1 MFAIYGPWAHFFFA
15 KVVIWGPSFLDNLET
30 LIEKL
35 VTQLGYELVDFET
48 VNGGQILRI
57 YIDKGDLIDIEDCTK
72 VSNHVNNVLS
82 VETDYDYERLEVSSP
97 GLDRVIKKLNDFDR
111 FKGQKIKIKTRFA
124 IENRKN
130 FKGTLSGI
138 KEESIMIEVDNESL
152 LIDFENIDKARLDPD
167 Y

>member
-1 MFAIYGPWAHFFFA
+1 M
-15 KVVIWGPSFLDNLET
+15 DDLET

-72 VSNHVNNVLS
+72 VSNHVNNVLN

-111 FKGQKIKIKTRFA
+111 LKGQKIKIKTRFA

-130 FKGTLSGI
+130 FKGTLSGV
-138 KEESIMIEVDNESL
+138 KGESIIIKIEDEL
-152 LIDFENIDKARLDPD
+152 LTIDFENIDKARLDPD

>member
-1 MFAIYGPWAHFFFA
+1 M
-15 KVVIWGPSFLDNLET
+15 DDLET

-97 GLDRVIKKLNDFDR
+97 GLDRIIKKLSDFDR

-130 FKGTLSGI
+130 FKGTLFGT
-138 KEESIMIEVDNESL
+138 KGESIKIEIDNESL
-152 LIDFENIDKARLDPD
+152 LINFENIDKARLDPD

>member
-1 MFAIYGPWAHFFFA
+1 M
-15 KVVIWGPSFLDNLET
+15 DDLET

-57 YIDKGDLIDIEDCTK
+57 FIDKGDLIDIEDCTK

-82 VETDYDYERLEVSSP
+82 VETNYDYERLEVSSP

-130 FKGTLSGI
+130 FKGILSGT
-138 KEESIMIEVDNESL
+138 KGESIMIEVDNESL

>member
-1 MFAIYGPWAHFFFA
+1 M
-15 KVVIWGPSFLDNLET
+15 DDLET

-35 VTQLGYELVDFET
+35 VMQLGYELVDFET
-48 VNGGQILRI
+48 INGGQILRI
-57 YIDKGDLIDIEDCTK
+57 FIDKGDLIDIEDCTK

-82 VETDYDYERLEVSSP
+82 VETEYDYERLEVSSP

-130 FKGTLSGI
+130 FKGTLFGSKG
-138 KEESIMIEVDNESL
+138 ESIMIEIDNESL

>member
-1 MFAIYGPWAHFFFA
+1 M
-15 KVVIWGPSFLDNLET
+15 DDLET

-111 FKGQKIKIKTRFA
+111 FKGEKIKIKTRFA

-130 FKGTLSGI
+130 FKGTLFGT
-138 KEESIMIEVDNESL
+138 KGESIMIEIDNESL
-152 LIDFENIDKARLDPD
+152 LIEFENIDKARLDPD

>member
-1 MFAIYGPWAHFFFA
+1 M
-15 KVVIWGPSFLDNLET
+15 DDLET

-57 YIDKGDLIDIEDCTK
+57 FIDKGDLIDIEDCTK

-130 FKGTLSGI
+130 FKGTLSGT
-138 KEESIMIEVDNESL
+138 KGESIMIEVDNESL
-152 LIDFENIDKARLDPD
+152 LIDFENIDRARLDPD

>member
-1 MFAIYGPWAHFFFA
+1 M
-15 KVVIWGPSFLDNLET
+15 DDLET

-130 FKGTLSGI
+130 FKGTLSGT
-138 KEESIMIEVDNESL
+138 KGESIMIEVDNESL
-152 LIDFENIDKARLDPD
+152 LIEFENIDKARLDPG

>member
-1 MFAIYGPWAHFFFA
+1 
-15 KVVIWGPSFLDNLET
+15 LDDLET

-97 GLDRVIKKLNDFDR
+97 GLDRVIKKLSDFDR

>member
-1 MFAIYGPWAHFFFA
+1 M
-15 KVVIWGPSFLDNLET
+15 DDLET

-111 FKGQKIKIKTRFA
+111 FKGEKIKIKTRFA

-130 FKGTLSGI
+130 FKGILSGT
-138 KEESIMIEVDNESL
+138 KGESIMIEVDNELL
-152 LIDFENIDKARLDPD
+152 LIEFENIDKARLDPD

>member
-1 MFAIYGPWAHFFFA
+1 M
-15 KVVIWGPSFLDNLET
+15 DDLET

-130 FKGTLSGI
+130 FKGILSGT
-138 KEESIMIEVDNESL
+138 KGESIMIEVDNESL

>member
-1 MFAIYGPWAHFFFA
+1 M
-15 KVVIWGPSFLDNLET
+15 DDLET

-111 FKGQKIKIKTRFA
+111 FKGEKIKIKTRFA

-130 FKGTLSGI
+130 FKGILSGT
-138 KEESIMIEVDNESL
+138 KSESIMIKVDNESL
-152 LIDFENIDKARLDPD
+152 LIEFDNIDKARLDPD

>member
-1 MFAIYGPWAHFFFA
+1 M
-15 KVVIWGPSFLDNLET
+15 DDLET

-111 FKGQKIKIKTRFA
+111 FKGEKIKIKTRFA

-130 FKGTLSGI
+130 FKGILSGT
-138 KEESIMIEVDNESL
+138 KGESIMMEVDNESL

>member
-1 MFAIYGPWAHFFFA
+1 M
-15 KVVIWGPSFLDNLET
+15 DDLET

-111 FKGQKIKIKTRFA
+111 FKGEKIKIKTRFA

-152 LIDFENIDKARLDPD
+152 LIDFENIDKARLDSD

>member
-1 MFAIYGPWAHFFFA
+1 M
-15 KVVIWGPSFLDNLET
+15 DDLET

-130 FKGTLSGI
+130 FKGTLSGT
-138 KEESIMIEVDNESL
+138 KGESIMIEVDNESL

>member
-1 MFAIYGPWAHFFFA
+1 MCIR
-15 KVVIWGPSFLDNLET
+15 DR
-30 LIEKL
+30 
-35 VTQLGYELVDFET
+35 

-111 FKGQKIKIKTRFA
+111 FKGQKVKIKTRFA

-130 FKGTLSGI
+130 FKGILSGT
-138 KEESIMIEVDNESL
+138 KSESIMIEVDNESF
-152 LIDFENIDKARLDPD
+152 LIEFDNIDKARLDPD

>member
-1 MFAIYGPWAHFFFA
+1 M
-15 KVVIWGPSFLDNLET
+15 DDLET

-48 VNGGQILRI
+48 INGGQILRI

-130 FKGTLSGI
+130 FKGTLSGT
-138 KEESIMIEVDNESL
+138 KGESIIIEVDNESL
-152 LIDFENIDKARLDPD
+152 LIEFDNIDKARLDPD

>member
-1 MFAIYGPWAHFFFA
+1 
-15 KVVIWGPSFLDNLET
+15 LDDLET

-130 FKGTLSGI
+130 FKGTLFGT
-138 KEESIMIEVDNESL
+138 KGESIMIEIDNESL

>member
-1 MFAIYGPWAHFFFA
+1 M
-15 KVVIWGPSFLDNLET
+15 DDLET
-30 LIEKL
+30 LIDKL

-57 YIDKGDLIDIEDCTK
+57 FIDKGDLIDIEDCTK

-97 GLDRVIKKLNDFDR
+97 GLDRVIKKLNDFDK

-130 FKGTLSGI
+130 FKGTLFGT
-138 KEESIMIEVDNESL
+138 KGESIMIEIDNESL

>member
-1 MFAIYGPWAHFFFA
+1 
-15 KVVIWGPSFLDNLET
+15 LDDLET

-111 FKGQKIKIKTRFA
+111 FKGEKIKIKTRFA

-130 FKGTLSGI
+130 FKGILSGT
-138 KEESIMIEVDNESL
+138 KSESIMIEVDNESL

>member
-1 MFAIYGPWAHFFFA
+1 M
-15 KVVIWGPSFLDNLET
+15 DDLEI

-57 YIDKGDLIDIEDCTK
+57 FIDKGDLIDIDDCTK

-130 FKGTLSGI
+130 FKGILSGT
-138 KEESIMIEVDNESL
+138 KGESIMIEVDNESI

>member
-1 MFAIYGPWAHFFFA
+1 M
-15 KVVIWGPSFLDNLET
+15 DDLET

-111 FKGQKIKIKTRFA
+111 FKGEKIKIKTRFA

-130 FKGTLSGI
+130 FKGTLSGT
-138 KEESIMIEVDNESL
+138 KGESIIIEIDNESL

>member
-1 MFAIYGPWAHFFFA
+1 
-15 KVVIWGPSFLDNLET
+15 LDDLET

-57 YIDKGDLIDIEDCTK
+57 FIDKGDLIDIEDCTK

-111 FKGQKIKIKTRFA
+111 FKGQKVKIKTRFA

-130 FKGTLSGI
+130 FKGILSGT
-138 KEESIMIEVDNESL
+138 KSESIMIEVDNESF
-152 LIDFENIDKARLDPD
+152 LIEFDNIDKARLDPD

>member
-1 MFAIYGPWAHFFFA
+1 M
-15 KVVIWGPSFLDNLET
+15 DDLET

-111 FKGQKIKIKTRFA
+111 FKGEKIKIKTRFA

-130 FKGTLSGI
+130 FKGILSGT
-138 KEESIMIEVDNESL
+138 KSESIMIEVDNESL

>member
-1 MFAIYGPWAHFFFA
+1 M
-15 KVVIWGPSFLDNLET
+15 DDLET

-35 VTQLGYELVDFET
+35 VMQLGYELVDFET

-130 FKGTLSGI
+130 FKGTLSGT
-138 KEESIMIEVDNESL
+138 KGESIMIEVDNESL

>member
-1 MFAIYGPWAHFFFA
+1 M
-15 KVVIWGPSFLDNLET
+15 DDLET

-111 FKGQKIKIKTRFA
+111 FKGEKIKIKTRFA

-130 FKGTLSGI
+130 FKGTLSGT
-138 KEESIMIEVDNESL
+138 KGESIMIEVDNESL
-152 LIDFENIDKARLDPD
+152 LIDFENIDKARLDPN

>member
-1 MFAIYGPWAHFFFA
+1 M
-15 KVVIWGPSFLDNLET
+15 DDLET

-57 YIDKGDLIDIEDCTK
+57 FIDKGDLIDIEDCTK

-130 FKGTLSGI
+130 FKGTLSGT
-138 KEESIMIEVDNESL
+138 KSESIMIEVDNESL

>member
-1 MFAIYGPWAHFFFA
+1 
-15 KVVIWGPSFLDNLET
+15 LDDLET

-111 FKGQKIKIKTRFA
+111 FKGEKIKIKTRFA

-130 FKGTLSGI
+130 FKGTLSGT
-138 KEESIMIEVDNESL
+138 KGESIMIEVDNESL

>member
-1 MFAIYGPWAHFFFA
+1 M
-15 KVVIWGPSFLDNLET
+15 DDLET

-35 VTQLGYELVDFET
+35 VMQLGYELVDFET

-57 YIDKGDLIDIEDCTK
+57 YIDKGELIDIEDCTK

-82 VETDYDYERLEVSSP
+82 VETEYDYERLEVSSP

-130 FKGTLSGI
+130 FKGILSGV
-138 KEESIMIEVDNESL
+138 KGESIMIEVDNESL

>member
-1 MFAIYGPWAHFFFA
+1 M
-15 KVVIWGPSFLDNLET
+15 DDLET

-35 VTQLGYELVDFET
+35 VIQLGYELVDFET

-111 FKGQKIKIKTRFA
+111 FKGEKIKIKTRFA

-130 FKGTLSGI
+130 FKGILSGT
-138 KEESIMIEVDNESL
+138 KGESIMIEVDNESL

>member
-1 MFAIYGPWAHFFFA
+1 M
-15 KVVIWGPSFLDNLET
+15 DDLET

-48 VNGGQILRI
+48 INGGQILRI
-57 YIDKGDLIDIEDCTK
+57 FIDKGDLIDIEDCTK

-111 FKGQKIKIKTRFA
+111 FKGQKVKIKTRFA

-130 FKGTLSGI
+130 FKGILSGT
-138 KEESIMIEVDNESL
+138 KSESIMIEVDNESF
-152 LIDFENIDKARLDPD
+152 LIEFDNIDKARLDPD

>member
-1 MFAIYGPWAHFFFA
+1 M
-15 KVVIWGPSFLDNLET
+15 DDLET

-48 VNGGQILRI
+48 INGGQILRI
-57 YIDKGDLIDIEDCTK
+57 FIDKGDLIDIEDCTK

-97 GLDRVIKKLNDFDR
+97 GLDRVIKKLKDFDR

-130 FKGTLSGI
+130 FKGTLFGT
-138 KEESIMIEVDNESL
+138 KGESIMIEIDNESL
-152 LIDFENIDKARLDPD
+152 LIDFDDIDKARLDPD

>member
-1 MFAIYGPWAHFFFA
+1 M
-15 KVVIWGPSFLDNLET
+15 DDLET

-97 GLDRVIKKLNDFDR
+97 GLDRVMKKLNDFDR

-130 FKGTLSGI
+130 FKGTLSGT
-138 KEESIMIEVDNESL
+138 KGESIMIEVDNESL

>member
-1 MFAIYGPWAHFFFA
+1 M
-15 KVVIWGPSFLDNLET
+15 DDLET

-35 VTQLGYELVDFET
+35 VTQLGYELVDLET

>member
-1 MFAIYGPWAHFFFA
+1 
-15 KVVIWGPSFLDNLET
+15 LDDLET

>member
-1 MFAIYGPWAHFFFA
+1 M
-15 KVVIWGPSFLDNLET
+15 DDLET

-35 VTQLGYELVDFET
+35 VTQLGYELVDFAT
-48 VNGGQILRI
+48 INGGQILRI
-57 YIDKGDLIDIEDCTK
+57 YIDKDDLIDIEDCTK

-138 KEESIMIEVDNESL
+138 KGESIMLEIDNESL